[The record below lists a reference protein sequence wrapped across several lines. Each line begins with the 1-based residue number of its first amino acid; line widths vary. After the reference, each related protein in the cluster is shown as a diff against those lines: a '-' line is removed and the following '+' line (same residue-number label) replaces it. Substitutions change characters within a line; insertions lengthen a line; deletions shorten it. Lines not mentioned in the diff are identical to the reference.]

1 MFLIG
6 VMYWASKNKKISE
19 WLNKSTLTKMGK
31 YTLGIYI
38 LQSII
43 LETIMAEYIKID
55 TWGGLLSNLV
65 FDNYILFPIISLM
78 IMVAC
83 AYITKW
89 MEEKTP
95 MSFWLLGK

>member
-1 MFLIG
+1 
-6 VMYWASKNKKISE
+6 MYWASKNKKIRD
-19 WLNKSTLTKMGK
+19 WVNKSALTKMGK

-43 LETIMAEYIKID
+43 LETIMAEYIKVD
-55 TWGGLLSNLV
+55 TWDDLLTNLA
-65 FDNYILFPIISLM
+65 FDNYILFPIISFV

-89 MEEKTP
+89 IEEKTP
-95 MSFWLLGK
+95 VSFWLLGK